1 MTNSVVLVG
10 RLTKD
15 PELKYSPTGTAVTNF
30 TLAVDGFKKDDTNF
44 IQIVTFQ
51 KQAENCANFLV
62 KGRLCAVTGYIE
74 TGSYEK
80 DGQRVYTTKVIAN
93 NVKFLE
99 SAKQEKKVDPF
110 KNEGTP
116 VNIKDEDLPF

>member
-1 MTNSVVLVG
+1 
-10 RLTKD
+10 LTKD
-15 PELKYSPTGTAVTNF
+15 PEFKYSTAGTAVTNF

-80 DGQRVYTTKVIAN
+80 DGQRVSRVC
-93 NVKFLE
+93 VWVGGV
-99 SAKQEKKVDPF
+99 SAHSERV
-110 KNEGTP
+110 
-116 VNIKDEDLPF
+116 